1 MPDMTLFGVC
11 GRTQDAPGFSP
22 RQVTSMVA
30 HRQRLD
36 DMGKGRPGLHDKYWR
51 RGMAEKHTKDDLKD
65 FLNKRG
71 FYHKKSEKLSRL
83 EVLAERCD
91 RGHLSYEGYDVAQ
104 LRQFV
109 KHRGLKMASPSKA
122 NKKQLVQHL
131 EDADGLN
138 DKFEDSR
145 EFPRFL
151 ELPPELRNAVYTF
164 YFNALGVIPQ
174 RFSQPPLCK
183 VSRELRAESLG
194 LFYEHS
200 TFSISMTRCLLT
212 TGDVAINHQ
221 SKLFRDSIL
230 LPDFTRIKHL
240 SIELEVGSFFSA
252 VGTWTIDLTS
262 GMSTAN
268 SSCRRRQ
275 EMQQVVDDVMARE
288 GPNKLRKSDIET
300 FRLKW
305 AERCF
310 SCGSGS
316 TCVRSSPI

>member
-91 RGHLSYEGYDVAQ
+91 RGHLSYEGCDVAQ